1 MPQTFVVDQA
11 ATFAAVAYLQS
22 GPRLQFGTQ
31 MQDSTSDGIPKWDVE
46 LVASFRDN
54 FGKLS
59 SEVIKIG
66 VASPKDP
73 GEGMGMYTPVQL
85 VNFVVGVM
93 DKTIKDR
100 NTGETKVVGAQV
112 WYRADA
118 LRPTAATPPPSRG

>member
-22 GPRLQFGTQ
+22 APRMKFGTQ
-31 MQDSTSDGIPKWDVE
+31 MQENTKDGTPKWDVE

-59 SEVIKIG
+59 SEVIKIN

-73 GEGMGMYTPVQL
+73 GEGLGMYTPVQL

-93 DKTIKDR
+93 DKTIKDKD
-100 NTGETKVVGAQV
+100 TGETKVVGAHV

-118 LRPTAATPPPSRG
+118 LRPISATPSPSRG